1 VAHASTFSF
10 LAYSRAPL
18 VRAAH
23 LIAII
28 VSHAN
33 WPLAAPPEP
42 RISFLRSHSSLVSV
56 QVLPSSSTSHK
67 DQVTNVERDEESI
80 HQPINDSSS
89 TSTQDASSQLK
100 IHNAI
105 AKDHLI
111 DQIIGDINK
120 GVQTRSHLASFCEHY
135 SFISCGEPTRIE
147 ESLDDPDWLNAMH
160 EELNNFACNE
170 V

>member
-1 VAHASTFSF
+1 M
-10 LAYSRAPL
+10 
-18 VRAAH
+18 
-23 LIAII
+23 
-28 VSHAN
+28 
-33 WPLAAPPEP
+33 
-42 RISFLRSHSSLVSV
+42 SV

-80 HQPINDSSS
+80 HQLINDSSS

-111 DQIIGDINK
+111 DQIVGDINK
-120 GVQTRSHLASFCEHY
+120 GVQTRSRLASFCEHY
-135 SFISCGEPTRIE
+135 SFVSCGEPTRIE